1 MRKYNL
7 SKIMKKAW
15 EIARKLKN
23 SFAQAL
29 RMSWQI
35 AKMELSLRE
44 DYDRFDEDDKIT
56 FNIWEGYGKVR
67 AYYRCSWRSSYANS
81 QKTNFIELI

>member
-1 MRKYNL
+1 MKKYDL
-7 SKIMKKAW
+7 SKIMKRAW
-15 EIARKLKN
+15 EIVRKLKN

-44 DYDRFDEDDKIT
+44 DYDRFDSDDKVT
-56 FNIWEGYGKVR
+56 FNIWEGYAKLEPTTDVLGE
-67 AYYRCSWRSSYANS
+67 A
-81 QKTNFIELI
+81 TMLITKKQIL